1 MSQKSAETPRSARR
15 AENQPTSIPLSRSIA
30 TRTGDDGTT
39 GLLYGQRVPKD
50 HPQIEAV
57 GACDEL
63 NVALGAVKPFLVR
76 GQGDAPTRALLASVQ
91 KNLVALMGELACAE
105 PDAPRYAKSKFE
117 KISAADVARLD
128 AAIADLEAR
137 GLKFAGWA
145 TPGAN
150 KCAVAFDQARVVARR
165 AERRIIALL
174 AAGRR
179 VRPVVRQ
186 FVNRLSDLLWLLA
199 REAEQ

>member
-1 MSQKSAETPRSARR
+1 MAKP
-15 AENQPTSIPLSRSIA
+15 PSIA

-39 GLLYGQRVPKD
+39 SLLYGQRVAKD

-57 GACDEL
+57 GAFDEL
-63 NVALGAVKPFLVR
+63 NAALGAVKPLLGPDER
-76 GQGDAPTRALLASVQ
+76 GVATRALLTTVQ

-105 PDAPRYAKSKFE
+105 SDLARYAASKFE
-117 KISAADVARLD
+117 KVGAADLQRLD
-128 AAIADLEAR
+128 DGVAALEAR
-137 GLKFAGWA
+137 GFRFDGWA

-150 KCAVAFDQARVVARR
+150 ARAAALDVARTVARR
-165 AERRIIALL
+165 AERRLTGLPAT
-174 AAGRR
+174 GRS
-179 VRPVVRQ
+179 VRPELRQ